1 MGRGWLEVER
11 SWLEVVKCGE
21 RWLKKGRGWLEVV
34 EEGDRVAGGG

>member
-1 MGRGWLEVER
+1 MGRGWLEV
-11 SWLEVVKCGE
+11 VKGGE